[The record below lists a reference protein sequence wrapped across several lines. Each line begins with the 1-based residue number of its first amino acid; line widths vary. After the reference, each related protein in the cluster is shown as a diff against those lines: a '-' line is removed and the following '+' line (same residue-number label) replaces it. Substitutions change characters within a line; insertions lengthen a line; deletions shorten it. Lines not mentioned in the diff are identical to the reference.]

1 MTEYALY
8 IAGQFREVR
17 RLAERPVDIPHKDVT
32 WHPVVREYG
41 KPGASLEDG
50 THYIRT
56 VDPATLPPPVPS
68 SISDR
73 QFFQQ
78 LAVMKLITEQEAE
91 DAVAAGTIPTS
102 LAALVELL
110 PEQARHGARMLLK
123 GATVFE
129 RRHEMTDTI
138 AWMYGFDA
146 AAVDQLFRDA
156 SAL

>member
-1 MTEYALY
+1 MNEFALY
-8 IAGQFREVR
+8 IGGEFRELR
-17 RLAERPVDIPHKDVT
+17 RYPDRPDDIAHKRVT

-41 KPGASLEDG
+41 EPGASLENG

-56 VDPATLPPPVPS
+56 VDPATLPPPVPP

-73 QFFQQ
+73 QFCQQ

-91 DAVAAGTIPTS
+91 DAVAPGTIPAT
-102 LAALVELL
+102 LAALVEML
-110 PEQARHGARMLLK
+110 PEQARHDARMLLK

-129 RRHEMTDTI
+129 RHHEMTDTI

>member
-1 MTEYALY
+1 MTEFALY
-8 IAGQFREVR
+8 IGGGFKEIR
-17 RLAERPVDIPHKDVT
+17 RYDVQPADIAHKRVA
-32 WHPVVREYG
+32 WYPVVREYG
-41 KPGASLEDG
+41 EPGASLENG

-78 LAVMKLITEQEAE
+78 IAVMGLITEAEAE
-91 DAVAAGTIPTS
+91 DAVASGAIPAS
-102 LAALVELL
+102 LAALIEYL

-129 RRHEMTDTI
+129 RHHEMTDTI
-138 AWMYGFDA
+138 AWLYGFDSDDVDDLFRA
-146 AAVDQLFRDA
+146 AAL
-156 SAL
+156 L